1 MLNLLSKDLIL
12 TTKFN
17 FIILLYLA
25 VISFWGASTPMLSS
39 LIYIIMIVLTV
50 YIFSLYSN
58 GYEDKNDSYIM
69 LNSLPINRSQ
79 IVLSK
84 YVSLL
89 VYTLVGCSLLIILTR
104 IYPLLGFTLKGR
116 PANLTDCAV
125 AFIIICFGFSFYY
138 PFYFK
143 FGGDK
148 LRFFNTFV
156 YLTLILLPTLIKKF
170 ISFDKFMSF
179 TKWITTFNSEAITII
194 FLLISI
200 GLLMISAFVSVFI
213 FARKDL

>member
-17 FIILLYLA
+17 VFILLYLA
-25 VISFWGASTPMLSS
+25 VISFWGATTPMLSS

-58 GYEDKNDSYIM
+58 GYEDKNNSYIM
-69 LNSLPINRSQ
+69 LNSLPLNRAQ

-84 YVSLL
+84 YFSLL
-89 VYTLVGCSLLIILTR
+89 IYTLVGCSLLIILTR
-104 IYPLLGFTLKGR
+104 IYPLLGFNLKGR
-116 PANLTDCAV
+116 PANLTDCTV
-125 AFIIICFGFSFYY
+125 AFIIICIGFSFYY
-138 PFYFK
+138 PVYFK

-148 LRFFNTFV
+148 LRFFNTSV
-156 YLTLILLPTLIKKF
+156 YLTLILLPTLIKKV

-179 TKWITTFNSEAITII
+179 TKWISTFNLDVIKII

-200 GLLMISAFVSVFI
+200 SLLILSSFVSVVVFG
-213 FARKDL
+213 RRDL

>member
-17 FIILLYLA
+17 VIILLYLA
-25 VISFWGASTPMLSS
+25 VISFWGATTPMLSS

-58 GYEDKNDSYIM
+58 GYEDKNNSYIM
-69 LNSLPINRSQ
+69 LNSLPINRAQ

-84 YVSLL
+84 YISLL
-89 VYTLVGCSLLIILTR
+89 AYTLIGCSLLIILTR

-116 PANLTDCAV
+116 PANFTDCAV

-138 PFYFK
+138 PIYFK

-179 TKWITTFNSEAITII
+179 TKWITSFNLEAIKII

-200 GLLMISAFVSVFI
+200 GLLMVSAFVSVVVFG
-213 FARKDL
+213 RRDL